1 MASPQQICGQLSL
14 IAEEVS
20 TLRSALET
28 ASIGQ
33 SEWRR
38 PKLKSNDHSISVEDL
53 LTWLE
58 HFAAEQGPR
67 LVKSGEKFSAHTLT
81 AIAEKLWNYLRL
93 AEGVPIGRLPDDS
106 WTSPEVRES
115 LHELQTSM
123 TDLLRHLHRPPP
135 K

>member
-67 LVKSGEKFSAHTLT
+67 LVQSGEKFSAHTLT
-81 AIAEKLWNYLRL
+81 AIAEKLWNVSTRLKGSQNHQSGGSQVLRAL
-93 AEGVPIGRLPDDS
+93 SAGR
-106 WTSPEVRES
+106 R
-115 LHELQTSM
+115 
-123 TDLLRHLHRPPP
+123 
-135 K
+135 